1 MDLGAYANIEN
12 LNHIMAENGISIP
25 RLRGL
30 RLMANEQPLTKEEI
44 ENEAMFNAID
54 DCETLCAQR
63 FRPNCFCHEYSSV
76 TKGFMKKYLILS
88 ESDSGYKYYS
98 NVNWKNIHG
107 KKRKMFKYAI
117 KKAKK
122 LVYEQYAK
130 YNSYCGQK
138 DVLYIHARIG
148 GPNWFAYGGD
158 EIEKQPWCI
167 EKVDDSFDCTY
178 CDIYAK
184 VKLDERIN

>member
-1 MDLGAYANIEN
+1 MDLGAYVNIEN

-44 ENEAMFNAID
+44 ESQAQFSAMY

-63 FRPNCFCHEYSSV
+63 FRPNCFCHEFSSV
-76 TKGFMKKYLILS
+76 TKAFMKKYLISS
-88 ESDSGYKYYS
+88 EKGYSYID
-98 NVNWKNIHG
+98 VNWKNVHG

-148 GPNWFAYGGD
+148 GLNWYYYGGD
-158 EIEKQPWCI
+158 EIEKQPWFI
-167 EKVDDSFDCTY
+167 EKIDDSFDCTY
-178 CDIYAK
+178 CDIYA
-184 VKLDERIN
+184 RINII

>member
-30 RLMANEQPLTKEEI
+30 RLMVNEQPLTKEEI
-44 ENEAMFNAID
+44 ESQAQFSAMY

-63 FRPNCFCHEYSSV
+63 FRPNCPVHEYSSETRV
-76 TKGFMKKYLILS
+76 LMDKYLISS
-88 ESDSGYKYYS
+88 EKGYPYID
-98 NVNWKNIHG
+98 VNWKNIHG

-148 GPNWFAYGGD
+148 GLNWYYYGGD
-158 EIEKQPWCI
+158 EIEKQPWFI
-167 EKVDDSFDCTY
+167 EKIDDSFDCTY
-178 CDIYAK
+178 CDIYA
-184 VKLDERIN
+184 RINIK

>member
-1 MDLGAYANIEN
+1 MDLGAYVNIEN
-12 LNHIMAENGISIP
+12 LDRIMAKNGISIP

-30 RLMANEQPLTKEEI
+30 RLMANEQPLTKEEV
-44 ENEAMFNAID
+44 EEQAMFNAMY

-63 FRPNCFCHEYSSV
+63 FRPNLLCHEYSSV
-76 TKGFMKKYLILS
+76 TKGFMNKYLIPS
-88 ESDSGYKYYS
+88 ESGWSYVG
-98 NVNWKNIHG
+98 VNWKTVHG

-148 GPNWFAYGGD
+148 GLNWYYYGGD
-158 EIEKQPWCI
+158 EIEKQPWFI
-167 EKVDDSFDCTY
+167 EKIDDSFDCTY
-178 CDIYAK
+178 CDIYA
-184 VKLDERIN
+184 RINIK